1 MVFERGLKFPG
12 SQLESL
18 LSVLTKLDIV
28 VSDQVTHA
36 IYTHH
41 ALFLTIS
48 AAKVRT
54 SSFQMLGYIQKHYQ
68 GHRLT
73 SIIRDSSSSLI
84 FRGHSFAC

>member
-36 IYTHH
+36 IH
-41 ALFLTIS
+41 
-48 AAKVRT
+48 
-54 SSFQMLGYIQKHYQ
+54 
-68 GHRLT
+68 
-73 SIIRDSSSSLI
+73 IRSEGEDI
-84 FRGHSFAC
+84 

>member
-48 AAKVRT
+48 AVKVRT
-54 SSFQMLGYIQKHYQ
+54 SSFQMSGYIK
-68 GHRLT
+68 
-73 SIIRDSSSSLI
+73 SIIKVTDSPPL
-84 FRGHSFAC
+84 FAIVHHH